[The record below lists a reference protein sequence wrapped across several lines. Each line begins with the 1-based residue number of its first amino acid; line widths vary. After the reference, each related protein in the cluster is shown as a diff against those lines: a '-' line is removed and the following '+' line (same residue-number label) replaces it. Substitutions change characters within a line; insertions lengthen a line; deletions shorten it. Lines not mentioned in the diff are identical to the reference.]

1 MPGTHSFQNTPALRK
16 YPHGTRMSA
25 GKKDRQDCWA
35 RICPRAVR
43 ACAGTS
49 FVDVDAV
56 VVLPLYLG
64 GLQPPRSS
72 KRLAQGRECGPNSI
86 ALVVRFINTTCQCFF
101 RAGSRADEQHI
112 YDLSSLD
119 DQLVLGIK
127 GTLSVVELKV
137 LRQRMQAGQ
146 ESKARRAASYSN
158 GLAVPPARRK
168 SQDVARI
175 RAIHQAL
182 VNLGFCLVS
191 DPYLCN
197 HSAK

>member
-1 MPGTHSFQNTPALRK
+1 M
-16 YPHGTRMSA
+16 
-25 GKKDRQDCWA
+25 
-35 RICPRAVR
+35 
-43 ACAGTS
+43 
-49 FVDVDAV
+49 

-127 GTLSVVELKV
+127 GTLSVVELKA

-146 ESKARRAASYSN
+146 ESKARRGELFKWFGRSASPTQEPGRRSHS
-158 GLAVPPARRK
+158 GDPPGAGQSGILSR
-168 SQDVARI
+168 
-175 RAIHQAL
+175 
-182 VNLGFCLVS
+182 
-191 DPYLCN
+191 
-197 HSAK
+197 